1 MPTEASALPAS
12 LTVWA
17 GPSRYVFAPGRD
29 VVVGYGPGCDIPLE
43 RLAPQPPPAPRV
55 DVVLRFTGA
64 HWVAIDLSHRGIF
77 LDGSRV
83 PTVEIRDGLAITIED
98 PRHGPRLVFQ
108 VADPGH
114 SAPRPPCGAGCSA
127 TPPWRRR
134 WRAGARRPE
143 AGGRTW
149 REGRHVVELTG
160 DERVGRCRPRL
171 RRFRPR

>member
-43 RLAPQPPPAPRV
+43 RLAPEPPPAPRV

-114 SAPRPPCGAGCSA
+114 SAPRPPNPPGADPKRHPAHARGRAATDRSA
-127 TPPWRRR
+127 SRSTA
-134 WRAGARRPE
+134 AGPAP
-143 AGGRTW
+143 AGG
-149 REGRHVVELTG
+149 
-160 DERVGRCRPRL
+160 PRA
-171 RRFRPR
+171 RA

>member
-43 RLAPQPPPAPRV
+43 RLAPQQPPAPRV

-108 VADPGH
+108 VAD
-114 SAPRPPCGAGCSA
+114 AG
-127 TPPWRRR
+127 
-134 WRAGARRPE
+134 RAGD
-143 AGGRTW
+143 
-149 REGRHVVELTG
+149 L
-160 DERVGRCRPRL
+160 
-171 RRFRPR
+171 

>member
-114 SAPRPPCGAGCSA
+114 SAPRP
-127 TPPWRRR
+127 
-134 WRAGARRPE
+134 
-143 AGGRTW
+143 
-149 REGRHVVELTG
+149 
-160 DERVGRCRPRL
+160 
-171 RRFRPR
+171 